1 MKIIFSFLIA
11 LLTANQCSHKE
22 KEQQSMP
29 DMEIVYETSSMT
41 KSDQIVINAEKVR
54 AINLLTQEKEERVLS
69 NKERNE
75 LEEALSQINLNTI
88 GELKAPTNKR
98 LYDGAPY
105 AILIIRSENK
115 EIKSC
120 GFDHGEPPQELKKL
134 VDEIIR
140 IGNSKK

>member
-1 MKIIFSFLIA
+1 
-11 LLTANQCSHKE
+11 
-22 KEQQSMP
+22 
-29 DMEIVYETSSMT
+29 MT
-41 KSDQIVINAEKVR
+41 KY
-54 AINLLTQEKEERVLS
+54 
-69 NKERNE
+69 
-75 LEEALSQINLNTI
+75 NLNTI